1 MLAYTTISPYN
12 DIADFR
18 SPADYL
24 AYMFGDKE
32 GWFSRNYI
40 LPDGQMRES
49 FMRRDS
55 MMQKKW
61 SGVTNCFISMN
72 SFLTPKQK
80 ETPDSGRVV
89 KNLKRLNALWV
100 DIDYYTLGFER
111 EEVLCILHE
120 SYFDRTIPYPTFII
134 DSGKGLYLI
143 WKIDEDRNALPRWQS
158 VENYL
163 IDQLKDIGADS
174 KAKDAA
180 RILRLPFTVNG
191 KNGKMVRILH
201 FANIQ
206 YRLHEIIREYEID
219 PLKSHPEQ
227 KKRRIRKDGLPSYPY
242 GQATEKQRK
251 TARWIATELQ
261 IALPDFTSFEE
272 TANYIAKYLP
282 TITANREPE
291 GKQKPINLIKRTTI
305 KSILT
310 GRMADLRRL
319 FAIRKGEDC
328 CREYALFLYR
338 LWCLDIYDDAAFAL
352 EETLAFNAMLD
363 RPFDETYVVKAT
375 ASAEKKH
382 KAGET
387 YNYSTKT
394 IVSALGI
401 TAAEQ
406 KEMKYLC
413 GCPADERERKKRAN
427 RRGYL
432 SRLEKAGKET
442 KKTAIQ
448 TRRENIAAMLA
459 EGKDK
464 AAICHALNL
473 SARTYDRDKAAVMAE
488 GLIEK
493 VMATMEQA
501 AQKVEQVVDKVV
513 ETAVSA
519 CSASVR
525 AGSPFFQLS
534 NYKDSTSIAC
544 AANATIDGWMI
555 QKARAP

>member
-1 MLAYTTISPYN
+1 MLAYATISPYN
-12 DIADFR
+12 DIRDFR
-18 SPADYL
+18 SPIDYL
-24 AYMFGDKE
+24 KFMFGDRE
-32 GWFSRNYI
+32 GWQTRNI
-40 LPDGQMRES
+40 IFPDGAMNES
-49 FMRRDS
+49 FVRRDS
-55 MMQKKW
+55 MMKRKW
-61 SGVTNCFISMN
+61 NGRTNCFISMN

-89 KNLKRLNALWV
+89 NNLKHLNALWV
-100 DIDYYTLGFER
+100 DIDYYTKGLER
-111 EEVLCILHE
+111 EEVLYILRE

-143 WKIDEDRNALPRWQS
+143 WKIDEDRNALPRWQA

-180 RILRLPFTVNG
+180 RILRVPFTVNG
-191 KNGKMVRILH
+191 KNGKMVRILN

-206 YRLHEIIREYEID
+206 YKLHEIIREYQIE
-219 PLKSHPEQ
+219 PLKSKPTLT
-227 KKRRIRKDGLPSYPY
+227 KRRIRKDGLPSYPY
-242 GQATEKQRK
+242 GQATEKQRR
-251 TARWIATELQ
+251 TARWIATDLQ
-261 IALPDFTSFEE
+261 IALPDFTNYGE

-305 KSILT
+305 KSILA

-338 LWCLDIYDDAAFAL
+338 LWCLDIYNDAAVAL

-363 RPFDETYVVKAT
+363 RPFNLEYVVKAT
-375 ASAEKKH
+375 ASAEKKY

-387 YNYSTKT
+387 YYYSTKG

-406 KEMKYLC
+406 EEMKYLC
-413 GCPADERERKKRAN
+413 GCPADEKERKKRAN

-473 SARTYDRDKAAVMAE
+473 SARTFDRDKAAIVAE

-493 VMATMEQA
+493 VKATMEQA
-501 AQKVEQVVDKVV
+501 AQEVKKAVEEVIQ
-513 ETAVSA
+513 TTFSA
-519 CSASVR
+519 FSVSVR
-525 AGSPFFQLS
+525 DGSPIFQPS
-534 NYKDSTSIAC
+534 YYTHRTSVAC
-544 AANATIDGWMI
+544 TANTITGEI
-555 QKARAP
+555 IGTARAP